1 MAMLGRYHGGA
12 WYRDRVRVQIA
23 LIIHAAESLASDYPE
38 EWDESRRI
46 LTEMLTH
53 DVEVDR

>member
-1 MAMLGRYHGGA
+1 MAMLHRYGGVWA
-12 WYRDRVRVQIA
+12 SDADALESRVA
-23 LIIHAAESLASDYPE
+23 LIIHAAESLASDYPR

-53 DVEVDR
+53 DVEVE